1 MKQALIRFSL
11 LPILATF
18 VISGCATTRPKRV
31 DAQDPNAQINALQ
44 SELMAKDQ
52 QIQDLQYQLN
62 NAQAPVPSTNF
73 TSGSSSD
80 SSDKYNLLRVSGV
93 SGMDVQKA
101 LRRAGFDPG
110 PIDGR
115 LGKKT
120 RSAIKAFQ
128 KQQGLTA
135 DGIIGE
141 KTWSSLRSA

>member
-11 LPILATF
+11 LPILTIF
-18 VISGCATTRPKRV
+18 VVSGCATTRPKRV
-31 DAQDPNAQINALQ
+31 DAQDPNAQISALQ
-44 SELMAKDQ
+44 NELMAKDQ

-93 SGMDVQKA
+93 SGTDVQKA

-128 KQQGLTA
+128 KREGLTA

-141 KTWSSLRSA
+141 KTWSALRSA